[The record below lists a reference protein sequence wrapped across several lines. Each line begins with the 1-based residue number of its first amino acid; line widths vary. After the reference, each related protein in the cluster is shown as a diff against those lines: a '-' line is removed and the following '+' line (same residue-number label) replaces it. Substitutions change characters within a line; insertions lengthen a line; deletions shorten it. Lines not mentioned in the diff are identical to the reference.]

1 MDNLSANEAKTQFGN
16 LLLRVQ
22 RGPVGISKNGKPT
35 AVMVSS
41 EEYHSIELLRQQFLQ
56 ARARQA
62 RDAIASGNLVDG
74 EAFFDDLEAGHLD

>member
-1 MDNLSANEAKTQFGN
+1 MDTLSANEAKTQFGD

-22 RGPVGISKNGKPT
+22 RGPVGISKNGKPA

-41 EEYHSIELLRQQFLQ
+41 EEYQSIELLRQQLLQ
-56 ARARQA
+56 ARAGQA
-62 RDAIASGNLVDG
+62 RDDIAAGNLVDG